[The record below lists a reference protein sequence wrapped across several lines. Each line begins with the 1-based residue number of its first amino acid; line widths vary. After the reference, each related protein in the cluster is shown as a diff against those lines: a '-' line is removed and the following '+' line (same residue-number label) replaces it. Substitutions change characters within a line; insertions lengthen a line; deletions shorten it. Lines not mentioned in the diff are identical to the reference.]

1 MISPPQPLEIG
12 KGVIRREGGD
22 VTIISAG
29 LLVPEALQAAT
40 LLADEGIE
48 ARVVDMA
55 SIKPIDEA
63 LIIACAEKTGAV
75 VTAENHSIIGGL
87 GSAVAE
93 TLVEAGIGLPFE
105 RGCVRDQFCEVGTTP
120 YLMEKF
126 GLDHKAIHQ
135 SVKRVMAKKG

>member
-1 MISPPQPLEIG
+1 MI
-12 KGVIRREGGD
+12 
-22 VTIISAG
+22 
-29 LLVPEALQAAT
+29 AA
-40 LLADEGIE
+40 
-48 ARVVDMA
+48 
-55 SIKPIDEA
+55 
-63 LIIACAEKTGAV
+63 AV

-105 RGCVRDQFCEVGTTP
+105 RVGVRDQFCEGGTTP